1 MHFHRL
7 RAHHGSTP
15 TSMATR
21 AHVSN
26 TVAPTNVAKPA
37 NGANGALHSAHNTAA
52 NVWNGAGNSQ
62 TAGAAGAARRLSS
75 RRPSHKTQ
83 ADWTCRKCN
92 SEHAAHHTR
101 CYPCNL
107 EKGMAMN
114 WRTKANDGNNNQAG
128 KRFARNRSRPRSRP
142 LIDQV
147 STAPAGGETL
157 RIQVDEDGAPMETDP
172 ELEDLKSKHDMVVA
186 QLESIKLFQT
196 PHAEEQRQAYRGEI
210 IQIRHTITMRKPP
223 QQRLHTFTKAL
234 ATRNTQLEVA
244 YEKMLAAERAIDV
257 AMAASAEASEEYK
270 AKLASVEEMQQLFAQ
285 AQQDVAA
292 AEPFPT
298 SPVAPDHTCTEAL
311 HLLDHHIKQ
320 GTPITPSLQ
329 QQLQSLLASLPVE
342 APSAPKKPPAAV
354 ATEAPYEGVDL
365 TISTPPSP
373 RQAATLSSEVTV
385 VETPTAPSVAIIDIE
400 ALSKAN
406 EERQEKV
413 KATQEAARAHINSA
427 HSVESPTSRALS
439 PPKVDDGPSAKRRVL
454 GCTAELPPVN
464 QEAIEALKAI
474 AVAINSAY
482 PQECLQIGMAMLNLP
497 LAQIQSYAADQ
508 QALVDMCKVI
518 ANTITTPDSEQP
530 AGLFRELNWH
540 PTPH

>member
-1 MHFHRL
+1 MAQATARLQEQHDAYRHDAHRTK
-7 RAHHGSTP
+7 RRRIG
-15 TSMATR
+15 R
-21 AHVSN
+21 G
-26 TVAPTNVAKPA
+26 AK
-37 NGANGALHSAHNTAA
+37 S
-52 NVWNGAGNSQ
+52 
-62 TAGAAGAARRLSS
+62 
-75 RRPSHKTQ
+75 
-83 ADWTCRKCN
+83 N

-101 CYPCNL
+101 CYPSNL

-354 ATEAPYEGVDL
+354 ATTEAPYEGVDL

-385 VETPTAPSVAIIDIE
+385 VETPTARGVAIIDIE

-427 HSVESPTSRALS
+427 HSVASPTSRALS
-439 PPKVDDGPSAKRRVL
+439 PSNVDDNPAAKRRVL
-454 GCTAELPPVN
+454 GCTAELPSVN

-540 PTPH
+540 PTPQ